1 MALIG
6 DLDREAVRKSANK
19 HEILIIRISNI
30 LKHIYFFKSARS
42 HDSQY
47 IGAKI
52 RRYSKI
58 LKTYIGLNR
67 LDPTIAM
74 ILGYQYSEKH
84 KTYIGLDR
92 LDPIIAMML
101 GYQYSKKHKTY
112 ISLDQLDPHDS
123 HAIKYSKKN
132 IYWSDKNKSM

>member
-1 MALIG
+1 MAWIE
-6 DLDREAVRKSANK
+6 DLDREAVRESANK

-52 RRYSKI
+52 RYSKI

-67 LDPTIAM
+67 LDPTIAN
-74 ILGYQYSEKH
+74 ILGYQ
-84 KTYIGLDR
+84 IF
-92 LDPIIAMML
+92 
-101 GYQYSKKHKTY
+101 
-112 ISLDQLDPHDS
+112 
-123 HAIKYSKKN
+123 
-132 IYWSDKNKSM
+132 